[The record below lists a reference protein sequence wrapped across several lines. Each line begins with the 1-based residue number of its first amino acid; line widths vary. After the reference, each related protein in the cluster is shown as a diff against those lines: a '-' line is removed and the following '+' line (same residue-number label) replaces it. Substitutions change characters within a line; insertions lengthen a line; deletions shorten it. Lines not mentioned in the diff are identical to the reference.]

1 MTKDDAAEA
10 AALVRQP
17 TVAQVEELRA
27 MARPSLTESVTPRLP
42 MVRATFRVPPLL
54 WLEAQRK
61 AEERGDV
68 LSEEIR
74 KFLQRYVRS
83 TK

>member
-1 MTKDDAAEA
+1 M
-10 AALVRQP
+10 VVVPR
-17 TVAQVEELRA
+17 
-27 MARPSLTESVTPRLP
+27 VTPRA
-42 MVRATFRVPPLL
+42 VRPRRSIRVEDDL
-54 WLEAQRK
+54 WDAAKAK

>member
-1 MTKDDAAEA
+1 VKVEDELWEA
-10 AALVRQP
+10 AKA
-17 TVAQVEELRA
+17 
-27 MARPSLTESVTPRLP
+27 
-42 MVRATFRVPPLL
+42 
-54 WLEAQRK
+54 K

>member
-1 MTKDDAAEA
+1 MTPRPPRRPRSVKVEDELWEA
-10 AALVRQP
+10 AKA
-17 TVAQVEELRA
+17 
-27 MARPSLTESVTPRLP
+27 
-42 MVRATFRVPPLL
+42 
-54 WLEAQRK
+54 K

>member
-1 MTKDDAAEA
+1 
-10 AALVRQP
+10 
-17 TVAQVEELRA
+17 
-27 MARPSLTESVTPRLP
+27 VTPRP
-42 MVRATFRVPPLL
+42 ARRNRAIRVEDPL
-54 WLEAQRK
+54 WDAAKAK

>member
-1 MTKDDAAEA
+1 M
-10 AALVRQP
+10 
-17 TVAQVEELRA
+17 
-27 MARPSLTESVTPRLP
+27 TPRLP
-42 MVRATFRVPPLL
+42 MVRATFCVPPLL

-83 TK
+83 TE